1 MKRKVVVFLIVGLTF
16 VSAFGGVAALF
27 GTGPTSA
34 TTESLIQAP
43 QNHAQMAPIIVA
55 KAPPLGQNGPKPG
68 DPPGG
73 GATTNGNSW
82 GG

>member
-1 MKRKVVVFLIVGLTF
+1 MKRKAVIFFIAGLTF
-16 VSAFGGVAALF
+16 VSAFG
-27 GTGPTSA
+27 TGPTSA
-34 TTESLIQAP
+34 ATESLIQAQ

-55 KAPPLGQNGPKPG
+55 KAPPPGQKGPKPG

-73 GATTNGNSW
+73 GATTDGNSW